1 MEVCFSSLLFL
12 PFVLDA
18 IKHHLPAVCAS
29 LTLHT
34 EDSHQR
40 NDEKRENNHKEK
52 NEKGIYIIN
61 KKACIV
67 SQSVKERETER
78 SFGFGRMILEAG
90 KKRKKALDDIVTGHR
105 KT

>member
-67 SQSVKERETER
+67 SQSVEERKRER

-90 KKRKKALDDIVTGHR
+90 KKEKKKKLSMIS
-105 KT
+105 